1 MLSTR
6 VERLKAPLQ
15 TLFYMRKQMD
25 NQPLIDQILN
35 TWRVHNEIN
44 IYLLNE
50 IPEKGWQAVPLASK
64 GRTVTEQFAHV
75 HKVRMGWLHYHLTG
89 KRPKTS
95 ANTKDKLQTKTKLLA
110 AFRQSGKA
118 VEDFL
123 AKALNGEAKTRAF
136 GSQAVRWMGYL
147 ISHESHHRGSVMLA
161 LKQNGM
167 RMPEK
172 VALQGL
178 WGKWMW
184 GK

>member
-1 MLSTR
+1 
-6 VERLKAPLQ
+6 
-15 TLFYMRKQMD
+15 MD
-25 NQPLIDQILN
+25 NQPLIGQILN

-50 IPEKGWQAVPLASK
+50 IPGKGLQAVPLASK
-64 GRTVTEQFAHV
+64 GRTVAEQFAHI
-75 HKVRMGWLHYHLTG
+75 HKVRIGWLHYHTTG
-89 KRPKTS
+89 KKPQSSVNAKAELR
-95 ANTKDKLQTKTKLLA
+95 TKAKLLT

-136 GSQAVRWMGYL
+136 GRQAVRWMGYL

-184 GK
+184 GKWQSL

>member
-1 MLSTR
+1 
-6 VERLKAPLQ
+6 
-15 TLFYMRKQMD
+15 MD
-25 NQPLIDQILN
+25 DQSLIDQILS

-50 IPEKGWQAVPLASK
+50 IPEKGLQTVPLASK
-64 GRTVTEQFAHV
+64 GRTVAEQFAHIN
-75 HKVRMGWLHYHLTG
+75 KVRLGWLHFHNTG
-89 KRPKTS
+89 KRPQTS
-95 ANTKDKLQTKTKLLA
+95 AETKNGLRTKAKLLA
-110 AFRQSGKA
+110 AFRKSGKA

-123 AKALNGEAKTRAF
+123 AQALNGEAKTRAF
-136 GSQAVRWMGYL
+136 GRQAVRWMDYL
-147 ISHESHHRGSVMLA
+147 ISHESHHRGSIMLA

-172 VALQGL
+172 VAIQGL

>member
-1 MLSTR
+1 
-6 VERLKAPLQ
+6 
-15 TLFYMRKQMD
+15 MD
-25 NQPLIDQILN
+25 NQPLIGQILN

-50 IPEKGWQAVPLASK
+50 IPEKGLRAVPLASK
-64 GRTVTEQFAHV
+64 GRTVAEQFAHMN
-75 HKVRMGWLHYHLTG
+75 KVRLGWLHYHNTG
-89 KRPKTS
+89 KRPKSS
-95 ANTKDKLQTKTKLLA
+95 ANKPEELRTKAKLLA
-110 AFRQSGKA
+110 AFRRSGKA

-123 AKALNGEAKTRAF
+123 AKALDGEAKTRAF
-136 GSQAVRWMGYL
+136 GRQAVRWMGYL
-147 ISHESHHRGSVMLA
+147 ISHESHHRGAIMLA

-167 RMPEK
+167 RLPEK